1 MCRAIVDDIALFVG
15 QNEQSDD
22 ITMVALRS
30 GAGTLEWWSHSGG
43 EPLPIAGGIMDI
55 RESRRKDIIILA
67 VHGKLDAAT
76 SPVFDQK
83 LLPML
88 ERGEKNFLIDFSHMD
103 YISSAALRRL
113 LLLAKRAEA
122 SGGKVVFASLQD
134 PVREIFDIAGFSKIF
149 SICSSQE
156 EAVAFF

>member
-1 MCRAIVDDIALFVG
+1 
-15 QNEQSDD
+15 
-22 ITMVALRS
+22 
-30 GAGTLEWWSHSGG
+30 
-43 EPLPIAGGIMDI
+43 MDI
-55 RESRRKDIIILA
+55 WESRRKDIIILA

-76 SPVFDQK
+76 SPVFDQR

-134 PVREIFDIAGFSKIF
+134 SVREIFDIAGFSKIF